1 MERINEAIKVST
13 ISFLEIVFK
22 RFALRALLLLYCL
35 HWRSDHRHIA
45 NPLLTNNVPD
55 FQGVLA
61 TISDIIWHLWLLLT
75 QTQIISS
82 LPIARIVA
90 ASMLFAFGK
99 IWNFIALE
107 SVLFENLYS
116 VFVQTCPCF
125 FWWQDNS
132 SLSNIFFKRRASF
145 HCKFVERN
153 MWKCGEFLQSRPQLV
168 RPLFLPLNTF
178 DYILY
183 EYKEK

>member
-1 MERINEAIKVST
+1 MT
-13 ISFLEIVFK
+13 F
-22 RFALRALLLLYCL
+22 
-35 HWRSDHRHIA
+35 
-45 NPLLTNNVPD
+45 
-55 FQGVLA
+55 FQGLFNHNFRCDMA
-61 TISDIIWHLWLLLT
+61 LMKMLLLT

-82 LPIARIVA
+82 LPIARIVT

-116 VFVQTCPCF
+116 IFVQTCSCF
-125 FWWQDNS
+125 FWRQDNS

-153 MWKCGEFLQSRPQLV
+153 MWKCGVFLQSRPQLV
-168 RPLFLPLNTF
+168 RPLFLPLKKF
-178 DYILY
+178 DYMNIQRTIEMICYIELTFFSSMIFL
-183 EYKEK
+183 EKNLRCF

>member
-1 MERINEAIKVST
+1 M
-13 ISFLEIVFK
+13 
-22 RFALRALLLLYCL
+22 
-35 HWRSDHRHIA
+35 
-45 NPLLTNNVPD
+45 
-55 FQGVLA
+55 
-61 TISDIIWHLWLLLT
+61 LLLT

-82 LPIARIVA
+82 LPIARIVT

-116 VFVQTCPCF
+116 IFVQTCSCF
-125 FWWQDNS
+125 FWRQDNS

-153 MWKCGEFLQSRPQLV
+153 MWKCGVFLQSRPQLV
-168 RPLFLPLNTF
+168 RPLFLPLKKF
-178 DYILY
+178 DYMNIQRTIEMICYIELTFFHQWFSWKKISDASKKY
-183 EYKEK
+183 AFRKAVLLSKLQITEYRYLKCKPLVWSTKHEINGEWA